1 MNSHNGSL
9 SKLFWAEFGEF
20 IIISVSS
27 LKTCILDVPA
37 MFLGSNYNINCI
49 ID

>member
-27 LKTCILDVPA
+27 LKTCILDVPDVLCYVSG
-37 MFLGSNYNINCI
+37 FKL
-49 ID
+49 